1 MRPDCIPIGR
11 LQSVPMSDEKCRQH
25 VSLLTSNSFLL
36 GLDICL
42 CLAREK
48 ALYSGESR
56 EVTRAIRARRRE
68 SERRRKTGRI
78 LRFLFDR
85 QKWRACSHANM
96 RHQCLPSELG
106 KVDGN
111 MESKMCFFMFCFD
124 DFLSTS
130 LSLR

>member
-1 MRPDCIPIGR
+1 MRR
-11 LQSVPMSDEKCRQH
+11 LSIQGSREKLPVQY
-25 VSLLTSNSFLL
+25 
-36 GLDICL
+36 
-42 CLAREK
+42 ARED
-48 ALYSGESR
+48 A
-56 EVTRAIRARRRE
+56 RARGG
-68 SERRRKTGRI
+68 ERQGEFSVSSAAR
-78 LRFLFDR
+78 FDR